1 MFYKILN
8 QPLKSRLKLPDFKN
22 TKNNFS
28 LFKTFLKVIP
38 LFKNTKKKYFYKTY
52 TFQLIKN
59 T

>member
-38 LFKNTKKKYFYKTY
+38 LFKNTKKNIS
-52 TFQLIKN
+52 IKHILFN
-59 T
+59 